1 MFLIFLLVWVVL
13 CGHVSVQ
20 TAVQGV
26 LVSGL
31 LTLFC
36 YRVLGYSLSKDRFLL
51 RHLGREVRYF
61 AYLVKE
67 IVHAALVIMRI
78 IYTGGREM
86 EPRLIYFHNELR
98 TPAASSIL
106 AVIAILGVLLEE
118 DFLVDIALVYALL
131 SFLSVVILAKL
142 VIDRRNRQLEREK
155 REKGVHLNDECD
167 SDHL

>member
-1 MFLIFLLVWVVL
+1 MINTMV
-13 CGHVSVQ
+13 
-20 TAVQGV
+20 
-26 LVSGL
+26 
-31 LTLFC
+31 
-36 YRVLGYSLSKDRFLL
+36 
-51 RHLGREVRYF
+51 
-61 AYLVKE
+61 
-67 IVHAALVIMRI
+67 
-78 IYTGGREM
+78 
-86 EPRLIYFHNELR
+86 
-98 TPAASSIL
+98 L